1 MGVASR
7 VEKRGTV
14 EQLRLF
20 EALPDF
26 NPCDCLW
33 VFRNSGT
40 SPPCI
45 VLFVPFSCQPFSFTL
60 YPSVFF
66 SPMCTTFDLRE
77 TPFRGKPDICMKQD
91 IVLFAISG
99 SRCLD
104 VLDLLL
110 SPVCFKLPFSMRRV
124 TGLRSSKGESSSSSS
139 VRAEQYYS

>member
-1 MGVASR
+1 MKLCLTLILATAFEFS
-7 VEKRGTV
+7 ETQ
-14 EQLRLF
+14 EQVLLVLSFLCLF
-20 EALPDF
+20 HVSLS
-26 NPCDCLW
+26 L
-33 VFRNSGT
+33 SL
-40 SPPCI
+40 S
-45 VLFVPFSCQPFSFTL
+45 TL
-60 YPSVFF
+60 LVFF

-124 TGLRSSKGESSSSSS
+124 TGLRSSKGESSS